1 MTIRFLMLLL
11 AATASV
17 GAVAS
22 LLLCLSV
29 IAQPRSLL

>member
-1 MTIRFLMLLL
+1 MAARLLLVLL

-17 GAVAS
+17 GAVAT